1 MSDNKRANGYSF
13 VGVAGSFRSN
23 LRVLLIRAIIRVR
36 VSMDSLSELPEDLSN
51 LGCLLQVLK
60 IGSLEDFDVRGLD
73 NLGPE
78 RHGHIEGL
86 DDLVGLSLLSLWL
99 LDLLVSLMHLL
110 ISCPI
115 PVDHWWLAGY
125 IGLHLP
131 VVHIR
136 RHDRDV
142 LRVV

>member
-13 VGVAGSFRSN
+13 VGVEGSRRSN
-23 LRVLLIRAIIRVR
+23 LRVQLIRAIIRVR

-78 RHGHIEGL
+78 RHGHVEVL
-86 DDLVGLSLLSLWL
+86 DDLVGLSFLSLWL
-99 LDLLVSLMHLL
+99 LDLLASLLHLL
-110 ISCPI
+110 IFCLI
-115 PVDHWWLAGY
+115 PVEYWWLAGF
-125 IGLHLP
+125 IGLLFP
-131 VVHIR
+131 KVHIR
-136 RHDRDV
+136 CEDGDV
-142 LRVV
+142 LWIV